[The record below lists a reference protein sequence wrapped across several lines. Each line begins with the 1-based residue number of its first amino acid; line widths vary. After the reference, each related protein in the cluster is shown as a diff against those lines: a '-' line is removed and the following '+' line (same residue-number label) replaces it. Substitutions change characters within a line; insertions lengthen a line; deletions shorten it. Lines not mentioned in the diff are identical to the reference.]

1 MPYIKPTLFNPP
13 EPSKN
18 DVWCP
23 FCDWHM
29 ADTLTGRKRM
39 GLHIANHHTKEVVF
53 EKGTEPR
60 DLESAGKK

>member
-1 MPYIKPTLFNPP
+1 
-13 EPSKN
+13 
-18 DVWCP
+18 
-23 FCDWHM
+23 M